1 MSHSTEQLVPT
12 TTKESSSVGRA
23 LIAVALVSAVA
34 MSAAG
39 MLGHSKDA
47 VASDAA
53 IAAPLAASVQATAGT
68 DASVP
73 AASEVILRVE
83 PAIEDPVPTF

>member
-1 MSHSTEQLVPT
+1 MSHSTEQPVPT
-12 TTKESSSVGRA
+12 TTKGSPSVGRA

-47 VASDAA
+47 VASNVA
-53 IAAPLAASVQATAGT
+53 IAAPAAASVQATTGT
-68 DASVP
+68 DTSVP
-73 AASEVILRVE
+73 AASEVFR
-83 PAIEDPVPTF
+83 ADQAYEDAAPTF